1 MVPIVAVVVLV
12 YLKNDREFINVLYGS
27 LGDLRSV
34 SSNFFKSLQVFAK
47 IKASDRYFPSLL
59 EKPLAISLYIQP
71 SVPFRNKA
79 GLILLLIEL
88 SCLSL

>member
-1 MVPIVAVVVLV
+1 MVPNVAVVVLV

-47 IKASDRYFPSLL
+47 KKPQIGICPAYWTNPWPSRCTYSPLYLSEIKW
-59 EKPLAISLYIQP
+59 
-71 SVPFRNKA
+71 
-79 GLILLLIEL
+79 G
-88 SCLSL
+88 